1 MQRMLC
7 GTENISLLLYGKP
20 GSGKTEYAKALAKAS
35 GLKPLTQEGIRCML
49 DRYFHAYPFSE
60 SDIARLERRLS
71 VTPGDFGALAGP
83 VEASAARQNAA
94 RLAAGHYAPLP
105 YHMLPP
111 SRFYIPQRALPIRL
125 HAFAPSGLT
134 TGASCLGLT
143 GIQIALW

>member
-60 SDIARLERRLS
+60 SDIARFERRSS
-71 VTPGDFGALAGP
+71 VMPGDFGALAGP
-83 VEASAARQNAA
+83 VESSASGQNAA
-94 RLAAGHYAPLP
+94 RLAAGHYTPLP
-105 YHMLPP
+105 YPTTCCHQVDSTFRSGHYLFDFTL
-111 SRFYIPQRALPIRL
+111 SRRPV
-125 HAFAPSGLT
+125 
-134 TGASCLGLT
+134 
-143 GIQIALW
+143 